1 MIMEKD
7 RIQKVCSLR
16 FALMSGT
23 TNHKFLH
30 FFPTKLIF
38 FLTKYCLGSKVGII
52 KCLYFVQIRSA
63 SRFSYGALPRKW
75 PQLFKKFH
83 PNDTFSLLFNSVP
96 ILIDENYILN
106 HLYLQC
112 FGVLS
117 DLCVS
122 AARAGPDMLWHP
134 HCFKCSCCEELLV
147 DLIYFYANGRLFCG
161 RHHAE
166 TLKPRCSAC
175 DEVRISFFSD
185 TTYLSYSLSSCQN
198 MPKVI
203 IYVNF

>member
-1 MIMEKD
+1 MGLHLGFRMEFEPASD
-7 RIQKVCSLR
+7 LNFQK
-16 FALMSGT
+16 
-23 TNHKFLH
+23 N
-30 FFPTKLIF
+30 
-38 FLTKYCLGSKVGII
+38 
-52 KCLYFVQIRSA
+52 
-63 SRFSYGALPRKW
+63 
-75 PQLFKKFH
+75 H
-83 PNDTFSLLFNSVP
+83 PNDIVYLLFNSVC
-96 ILIDENYILN
+96 IMIQEK
-106 HLYLQC
+106 LYFCPLYFQC

-175 DEVRISFFSD
+175 DEVRISFF
-185 TTYLSYSLSSCQN
+185 Q
-198 MPKVI
+198 
-203 IYVNF
+203 

>member
-1 MIMEKD
+1 MEKD

-16 FALMSGT
+16 FTLMSGT

-30 FFPTKLIF
+30 F
-38 FLTKYCLGSKVGII
+38 
-52 KCLYFVQIRSA
+52 
-63 SRFSYGALPRKW
+63 
-75 PQLFKKFH
+75 
-83 PNDTFSLLFNSVP
+83 LFNSAS